1 MLENNEMMK
10 IGGMSMEKH
19 YSELAKKLMINAY
32 KEKEGENVVCSPF
45 SFYMLLGIAL
55 NAVRGKCQDEI
66 KDMLTDEADV
76 SSVTEYISKLEK
88 NISQKFEDGSLISS
102 NGICIKKDLYDHI
115 LNDFK
120 ELMQEDFRA
129 EIFSAESDIVDKVN
143 NWVNEKTEGMIP
155 KLLEESP
162 KDLKAVLMN
171 AISFKAKWETPYEAE
186 DIEEESEFTNYDGS
200 VSEVTMLRSD
210 EKEYIQDGFYT
221 GFVKN
226 YKGGKYSFMALLP
239 KKTAKS
245 FQRKAIEQIDFK
257 AYYDSRYYSD
267 VVARMPEFEIS
278 ANMELTEF
286 CQSLGIRS
294 IFKSDADFCGMTK
307 KEPLMV
313 NAVIQKAFIKVDRDG
328 TEAAAVSAMCVY
340 AGCAPDFENI
350 KFIELDR
357 PFVYAIVDRESGLP
371 VFSGVVNKL

>member
-1 MLENNEMMK
+1 
-10 IGGMSMEKH
+10 MEKH
-19 YSELAKKLMINAY
+19 YSELAKKLLINAY

-45 SFYMLLGIAL
+45 SFYMLLGMAL

-66 KDMLTDEADV
+66 KDILTDGAEVD
-76 SSVTEYISKLEK
+76 SITEYMCKLERS
-88 NISQKFEDGSLISS
+88 ISQKFEDGNLISS

-129 EIFSAESDIVDKVN
+129 EIFSAESDMVDKVN

-171 AISFKAKWETPYEAE
+171 AISFKAKWEIPYEAE

-210 EKEYIQDGFYT
+210 EKEYIQNGFYT

-226 YKGGKYSFMALLP
+226 YKGGKYAFMALLP

-245 FQRKAIEQIDFK
+245 FQRKAIEQTYFK

-267 VVARMPEFEIS
+267 VVVRMPEFEIS

-286 CQSLGIRS
+286 CQSLGIKS
-294 IFKSDADFCGMTK
+294 IFKYDADFSGITK

-313 NAVIQKAFIKVDRDG
+313 NAVIQKAFIKVDRNG
-328 TEAAAVSAMCVY
+328 TKAAAVSAMCVT
-340 AGCAPDFENI
+340 AGCAPDFESI
-350 KFIELDR
+350 KLVELDR

-371 VFSGVVNKL
+371 VFSGAVNKL